1 LEWKAMGAPSGDQV
15 GLSSE
20 KSLEVSRVC
29 LEEGPASMV
38 YISQFPSR
46 KDWKAMRATVDDQD
60 GAESIAALNVTRVGS
75 DPSAFIV

>member
-1 LEWKAMGAPSGDQV
+1 
-15 GLSSE
+15 
-20 KSLEVSRVC
+20 
-29 LEEGPASMV
+29 MV